1 MKKKI
6 ISSLLLATL
15 VTACSGKKLD
25 YTVTDYSHDKKPVW
39 IQDVK
44 KYEKKKE
51 NEGNKYKYFTSDG
64 ESVNKRLCEKSAIVN
79 TNITIAGEISNEI
92 DDLYTGLTEVQM
104 EELTS
109 DTKKEETKNR
119 IKNKLVGVELRDN
132 YWEKRKYSTELGADK
147 DKITYYCYQLS
158 RVKKADHD
166 KIIKETFDS
175 QLKKVKNKD
184 MKQEIT
190 KTVQENAEDEDI
202 NL

>member
-1 MKKKI
+1 MTKKI

-25 YTVTDYSHDKKPVW
+25 YMVTDYSHDKKPVW

-51 NEGNKYKYFTSDG
+51 NESSKYKYFASEG

-79 TNITIAGEISNEI
+79 TNVTIASEISNEI

-109 DTKKEETKNR
+109 DTKKEEVKNR
-119 IKNKLVGVELRDN
+119 IKNKLVGVELRDA
-132 YWEKRKYSTELGADK
+132 YWEKRKYSVELGADK
-147 DKITYYCYQLS
+147 DKISYACYQLS
-158 RVKKADHD
+158 RVNKADHD
-166 KIIKETFDS
+166 KIIRETFDS
-175 QLKKVKNKD
+175 QLRKVKDENVR
-184 MKQEIT
+184 QEI
-190 KTVQENAEDEDI
+190 KEEVQENAEKADI